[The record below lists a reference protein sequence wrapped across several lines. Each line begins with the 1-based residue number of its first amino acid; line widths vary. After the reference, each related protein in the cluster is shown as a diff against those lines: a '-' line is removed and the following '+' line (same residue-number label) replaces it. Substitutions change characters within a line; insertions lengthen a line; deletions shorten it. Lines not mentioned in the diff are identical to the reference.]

1 MKKVFVSV
9 AVRGLNKEETVA
21 KHEEYRGKIAD
32 IIGEYED
39 ISDKVSEFHK
49 TKGLNITAYKHPALY
64 WIGRGLSNQMA
75 DADLVVFCGDLSQTR
90 GCKVEKLIC
99 ELYDIPHIVIK

>member
-9 AVRGLNKEETVA
+9 AVRGLSEEQTIA
-21 KHEEYRGKIAD
+21 KHEEYFEKIRAV
-32 IIGEYED
+32 IGEFED
-39 ISDKVSEFHK
+39 ISISTHGSSEFHK
-49 TKGLNITAYKHPALY
+49 DGTGKHPVWWLGKGL
-64 WIGRGLSNQMA
+64 SEQMVKA
-75 DADLVVFCGDLSQTR
+75 DIVAICGDISQTR